1 MKRAKLEDM
10 SPEELVDRFLAIAI
24 EQDHAILYDD
34 NARYNRLFDQM
45 EAVEAELRSRA
56 GDQRALL
63 LPLHEHENL
72 QVRLKSAIATLAI
85 LPEASRAVL
94 QWLSDRKR
102 QPQAGD
108 ARGMMRAL
116 DTGRYVPT

>member
-24 EQDHAILYDD
+24 EQDHATLYDD

-63 LPLHEHENL
+63 GPYMNTRICRSGSNL
-72 QVRLKSAIATLAI
+72 RLRLWLF

-94 QWLSDRKR
+94 QWLSDRNR
-102 QPQAGD
+102 QPRQA
-108 ARGMMRAL
+108 MR
-116 DTGRYVPT
+116 VV